1 MSAITMATERL
12 APSPIWK
19 MNAMNDTDGEKAA
32 QVGAL
37 LATPDLADALESD
50 QFRHFL
56 DQVPI
61 AIVVSEMRREERIT
75 YSNPEFEK
83 LSGQT
88 AAAIEG
94 QPWSVLC
101 GHIDRDNPEGPD
113 LGTAVV
119 NSSDRVGTFLFGHPD
134 SETVIVDVYSNV
146 IEDENGKPAFRLAA
160 LVNVTGHDQA
170 HREQLAQR
178 LADKDAQLREIQH
191 RVKNNLQM
199 ITALIRIESRNVQN
213 DVVLPFDR
221 LAGRIEAIGLIY
233 DLLSDNGR
241 GDEID
246 LGVYLSAVASAVMKA
261 HAVEGIRFDLK
272 VDTYPVSINV
282 AMPAG
287 MVVNELLINAL
298 KHAFVGREGGTITMH
313 SLADKNGCRVL
324 IADDGVGLPRGTEWP
339 QRGKL
344 AALIV
349 RSLRDNAK
357 ADLTVESTPGNGTR
371 VTIIFTRASSAPG
384 TSRRSRSTR
393 PKRRS
398 AAT

>member
-1 MSAITMATERL
+1 MNGAEGDDTEQ
-12 APSPIWK
+12 
-19 MNAMNDTDGEKAA
+19 M
-32 QVGAL
+32 GAL
-37 LATPDLADALESD
+37 LATPDLADALESE

-56 DQVPI
+56 DQIPI
-61 AIVVSEMRREERIT
+61 AIVVAEMRGDERIT

-83 LSGQT
+83 ISGQS
-88 AAAIEG
+88 AVEIEG
-94 QPWSVLC
+94 KAWSALR
-101 GHIDRDNPEGPD
+101 GRSEAAGTD

-119 NSSDRVGTFLFGHPD
+119 ASSDRVGTFVIDHSD
-134 SETVIVDVYSNV
+134 DAEVIVDVYSNV
-146 IEDENGKPAFRLAA
+146 IEDENGRPAFRLAA

-170 HREQLAQR
+170 HREQLAQS
-178 LADKDAQLREIQH
+178 LAEKDTQLREIQH

-199 ITALIRIESRNVQN
+199 ITALIRIEARNTQN
-213 DVVLPFDR
+213 DVAEPFDR

-246 LGVYLSAVASAVMKA
+246 LGVYLSSVASAVMKA

-313 SLADKNGCRVL
+313 SLADKHGCRVV
-324 IADDGVGLPRGTEWP
+324 IADDGVGFPPGTEWP

-357 ADLTVESTPGNGTR
+357 ADLTVESAPDKGTR
-371 VTIIFTRASSAPG
+371 VTIIFTRASSAPEQ
-384 TSRRSRSTR
+384 TN
-393 PKRRS
+393 
-398 AAT
+398 